1 MNATIL
7 KIEKHKSKLS
17 AGEFYYIFFKG
28 DDGHSYKTCIFPECR
43 NYERWK
49 VYIEKNAVGTLLSG
63 LMVKKDRLFD
73 ADSRPMKVDLDP
85 IIGLNGEEIKCK

>member
-17 AGEFYYIFFKG
+17 LGDFYYIFFKG

-49 VYIEKNAVGTLLSG
+49 VYIEKNAVGTELSG
-63 LMVKKDRLFD
+63 LRIKKNRLID
-73 ADSRPMKVDLDP
+73 ADSRPMRVDTNRIL
-85 IIGLNGEEIKCK
+85 GLNGEEINGK